1 MKKIETNTHLSYEKI
16 ADVVIDRK
24 RLCSETLGRYQG
36 NIILHKSYTIN
47 MSSGY
52 GEESEYYI
60 LSPEECQPR
69 QILRPNRLYPP
80 RNQGRCAW

>member
-16 ADVVIDRK
+16 ADIVIDRK

-36 NIILHKSYTIN
+36 NIILHKSYTVN
-47 MSSGY
+47 MGSGY

-60 LSPEECQPR
+60 LSPEECQRYSYFLNP
-69 QILRPNRLYPP
+69 
-80 RNQGRCAW
+80 QGKSNSKNKKKKK